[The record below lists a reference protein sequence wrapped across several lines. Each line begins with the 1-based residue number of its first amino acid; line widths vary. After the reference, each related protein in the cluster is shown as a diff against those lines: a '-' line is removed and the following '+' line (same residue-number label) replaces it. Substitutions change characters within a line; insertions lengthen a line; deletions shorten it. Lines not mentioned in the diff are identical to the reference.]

1 MEANNFSLRSYF
13 ERIGY
18 QGAAHTDRATLTA
31 IMRHQLRTVPFEN
44 LDVQAGKV
52 VSLVPEDIVDKILGN
67 GRGGYCYELN
77 GLFAMALQA
86 LGVPYRFVAARPR
99 TYPSRRPRTHMALVL
114 AFEGERWLFDLGFG
128 SHGIRAPISLD
139 RPGTDVLQDF
149 DSYRLDK
156 IGDDR
161 YLLRTVVDDEWADQ
175 YEFDLS
181 LQEWVDFVPANFLNS
196 KHPDSIFVQHLVAVR
211 QTDEG
216 RKILFDDTFKVIS
229 RGRTQTCNITAH
241 ERNAV
246 FLREFGLA
254 VPPGQPG

>member
-1 MEANNFSLRSYF
+1 MEATNFSLRGYF

-18 QGAAHTDRATLTA
+18 RGPQETDRQTLTA

-67 GRGGYCYELN
+67 GRGGYCYEVN
-77 GLFAMALQA
+77 GLFAMAVQA
-86 LGVPYRFVAARPR
+86 LGVPYRMVGARPR
-99 TYPSRRPRTHMALVL
+99 TYASRRPKTHMALIL
-114 AFEGERWLFDLGFG
+114 TFEGERWLFDLGFG

-139 RPGTDVLQDF
+139 RPDTDVLQDF
-149 DSYRLDK
+149 DTYRLEK

-161 YLLRTVVDDEWADQ
+161 YLLRTVVEGKWADQ

-181 LQEWVDFVPANFLNS
+181 PQEWVDFVPANFLNS

-216 RKILFDDTFKVIS
+216 RKILFDDTFKVIARGHTAS
-229 RGRTQTCNITAH
+229 RSVAPH
-241 ERNAV
+241 ERDAV
-246 FLREFGLA
+246 LLSEFGLVA
-254 VPPGQPG
+254 PR